1 MIERGPVW
9 IGADPGGKGN
19 FGIAIL
25 TESDQPQTSSVDC
38 ADDAISFVR
47 RHLKGIPAG
56 VGVDAPLWWSSGRS
70 GDRSADQWLRNR
82 YGLSG
87 GEVQATNSLRGAALT
102 QGAMFIQR
110 MRETYPAVPVTETHP
125 KALLKALTQGDWKA
139 LAGRFGLKTAISNDH
154 ERDALI
160 AAFSAREGF
169 EGRWSHDLSINR
181 LPCEQNPGSYWLA
194 PVHYFWPEE

>member
-1 MIERGPVW
+1 MSGGGPLWV
-9 IGADPGGKGN
+9 GADPGGKGN

-25 TESDQPQTSSVDC
+25 TEGDQPQTSSVDC
-38 ADDAISFVR
+38 ADEAVAFVR
-47 RHLKGIPAG
+47 KHLDRTPAG
-56 VGVDAPLWWSSGRS
+56 VGVDAPLWWSSGIS
-70 GDRSADQWLRNR
+70 GDRHADRWLRR
-82 YGLSG
+82 QYGLAG
-87 GEVQATNSLRGAALT
+87 GEVQAANSLRGAALT

-139 LAGRFGLKTAISNDH
+139 FAGRFGLKTAISNDH

-160 AAFSAREGF
+160 AAVSAREGF
-169 EGRWSHDLSINR
+169 QGRWPHDLSIRR
-181 LPCEQNPGSYWLA
+181 LPAEQDPRSYWLA